1 MQIKLYVHL
10 LHSLDVP
17 NYEGLKIE
25 YLPSLAYISQ
35 DKKIKVY
42 SGITDIKKIKQIFQ
56 YTSE

>member
-42 SGITDIKKIKQIFQ
+42 SGITDIKKIKQIF
-56 YTSE
+56 